1 MATKKL
7 GILGGT
13 FDPVHNGHIYSAQA
27 VYKAMELE
35 QVIFIPAYVAPH
47 KVGQDFAPAMDRYN
61 MTALA
66 ISGCPYFSV
75 SDIEIRRS
83 GVSYTIDTVKEMQRL
98 FPEYE
103 LYFIIGAD
111 SVPLLHTWNKI
122 NELLER
128 VTFVAAGRPGYSHV
142 IDAAAAKLGP
152 VAYDKIKLLDTPEYA
167 VSSTEIRQRI
177 RAGTSL
183 DGLVPAA
190 VEKYIKEH
198 GLYL

>member
-1 MATKKL
+1 MAKKKL

-13 FDPVHNGHIYSAQA
+13 FDPIHNGHIYSAQA

-35 QVIFIPAYVAPH
+35 WVVFIPAYIAPH

-66 ISGCPYFSV
+66 IAGCPHFTV
-75 SDIEIRRS
+75 SDMEIKRS
-83 GVSYTIDTVKEMQRL
+83 GVSYTIDTVREMQRL
-98 FPEYE
+98 HPECE

-111 SVPLLHTWNKI
+111 SVPLLHTWHKI
-122 NELLER
+122 DELLEL

-152 VAYDKIKLLDTPEYA
+152 VAYEKIKLLATPEYA

-177 RAGTSL
+177 KDGVSL
-183 DGLVPAA
+183 AGLVPAA
-190 VEKYIKEH
+190 VERYIKEH
-198 GLYL
+198 SLYL